1 MQYDY
6 FIVGQGLSGSLLAH
20 ELLKRNHKV
29 LVYDEPGQPQ
39 ASGAAAGIFNPF
51 TGRKLVKTWMADRL
65 FPYLI
70 PYYKSLEAEL
80 QVKVIHEI
88 PMYRP
93 FLTINEQN
101 EWGTRLYDERYAPY
115 IDSIIISGDSMPQ
128 VVNPLGGLMLKQTGY
143 VNIIVLIKAIRDL
156 LIQGKALASQRFDPA
171 KLEILEN
178 QVYHGEHQAKK
189 LIFCE
194 GPWVQDNPFFNWLPM
209 RPVKGELLEIE
220 LEQPLKNII
229 NRGVFIL
236 PYQGKNCKVGATF
249 DNHNTDWKTTE
260 AAKLNLQQRLEGL
273 LQIPYTVK
281 SQLAG
286 VRPASADRR
295 PLIGLHPKF
304 EPLGV
309 FNGLGTK
316 GVSLAPYLIRQFC
329 EFLEGGE
336 PLIPEVSISRY
347 FSLYYNKF

>member
-6 FIVGQGLSGSLLAH
+6 IIVGQGLSGSLLAH

-29 LVYDEPGQPQ
+29 LVYDELEQPQ

-51 TGRKLVKTWMADRL
+51 TGRKLVKTWMADTL

-70 PYYKSLEAEL
+70 QYYNTLQAEL

-101 EWGTRLYDERYAPY
+101 EWGTRLYDESYAPY
-115 IDSIIISGDSMPQ
+115 IDSIIISGHSMPQ

-143 VNIIVLIKAIRDL
+143 VNIIVLIKTIRDL
-156 LIQGKALASQRFDPA
+156 LIQGNALASQRFDPA
-171 KLEILEN
+171 KLEILNN
-178 QVYHGEHQAKK
+178 QVYYGDHRAKK

-194 GPWVQDNPFFNWLPM
+194 GPWIRDNPFFDWLPM

-220 LEQPLKNII
+220 LEQPLKNIV

-236 PYQGKNCKVGATF
+236 PYNGKNCKVGATF
-249 DNHNTDWKTTE
+249 DNQNTDWETTE
-260 AAKLNLQQRLEGL
+260 AAKLNLQQRLESL
-273 LQIPYTVK
+273 LQMPYTVK

-286 VRPASADRR
+286 VRPATADRR

-329 EFLEGGE
+329 EFLERGE
-336 PLIPEVSISRY
+336 PLIPQVSISRY